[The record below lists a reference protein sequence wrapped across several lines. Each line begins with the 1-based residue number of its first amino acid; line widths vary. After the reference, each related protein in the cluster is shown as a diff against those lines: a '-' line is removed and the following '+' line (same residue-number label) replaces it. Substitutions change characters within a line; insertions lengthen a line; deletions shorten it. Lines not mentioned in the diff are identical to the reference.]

1 MKHSIIVGFGLA
13 GFHYAQQ
20 LKKTNNRFLILDQ
33 GQKGASRNAAGVFN
47 PTVLKRYTMAW
58 EAIQFLEY
66 AMPVYKKLEVK
77 ASRQFFYPHPI
88 HRYFFSPSEQNNWTV
103 AAQSSKLNRFLDP
116 NFNLEPIPGIKL
128 QSGYGVVKQVGR
140 LAINKM
146 LDHFIDDLLPS
157 ELIEETFDATKLE
170 ILSEKVIYK
179 GIEAKQIVFC
189 EGYGLK
195 NNNWFNYLPLIGS
208 KGEYLKIKAPLLSRK
223 NIIKGS
229 VFITPIGED
238 EFWVGATFN
247 PHDKTILPTDK
258 GKKWLISKL
267 ETLLDIPYEV
277 IDHSAQIRPTVMDR
291 RPLLGRHPTHKN
303 LYVFNGLGTR
313 GVMMAPLLSKWLY
326 DFIELKKQLP
336 EAVAINRFE
345 SYFSNPKKEH
355 V

>member
-20 LKKTNNRFLILDQ
+20 LKKANNKFLVLDQ
-33 GQKGASRNAAGVFN
+33 GHKGASRNAAGVFN

-66 AMPVYKKLEVK
+66 AMPVYRKLEIK
-77 ASRQFFYPHPI
+77 ASQQFFYPHPI
-88 HRYFFSPSEQNNWTV
+88 HRYFFSSSEQNNWTV
-103 AAQSSKLNRFLDP
+103 AAQSNKLSRFLDP
-116 NFNLEPIPGIKL
+116 IFNSDSIHGIKR
-128 QSGYGVVKQVGR
+128 QSGYGVVREVGR

-157 ELIEETFDATKLE
+157 ELHEEAFDPSKLQ

-179 GIEAKQIVFC
+179 GIEARQIVFC
-189 EGYGLK
+189 EGYELK
-195 NNNWFNYLPLIGS
+195 NNSWFNYLPLIGS

-229 VFITPIGED
+229 VFITPFEGD

-247 PHDKTILPTDK
+247 PYDKTILPTEK

-267 ETLLDIPYEV
+267 ETLIDVPYKVVE
-277 IDHSAQIRPTVMDR
+277 HAAQIRPTVIDR
-291 RPLLGRHPTHKN
+291 RPLLGRHPTLKN
-303 LYVFNGLGTR
+303 LYIFNGLGTR

-345 SYFSNPKKEH
+345 SYFCNSNKEH

>member
-20 LKKTNNRFLILDQ
+20 LKKTNNKFLILDK
-33 GQKGASRNAAGVFN
+33 GHKGASRNAAGVFN

-66 AMPVYKKLEVK
+66 AMSVYKKLEVK
-77 ASRQFFYPHPI
+77 ASQQFFYPHPI

-195 NNNWFNYLPLIGS
+195 NNSWFNYLPLIGS

-247 PHDKTILPTDK
+247 PQDKTILPTDK